1 MGAMRAL
8 ISVDMEG
15 VGGVVDP
22 EDVTPGTAAYERHR
36 VLMTEEANAAV
47 RGVLAFDAGAEVL
60 VSEAHGPFRN
70 LVHDT
75 LDRRAQL
82 VRGKPKPE
90 GMMSGIADAVDSVV
104 FLGYHGK
111 AGTAR
116 SVLAHTVN
124 SRIVADVRCEGR
136 SLGELGLNTALAA
149 HYGAVPVMVAGD
161 DSVAREAADVAPGM
175 RAVVVKR
182 ALGHR
187 AAAMLHPADVC
198 DRIEATVPEALAGR
212 AGVRPLSFEGPVEL
226 EVDVLHPGMAE
237 RALLVPG
244 MELAAD
250 RTLRYRASSFADAY
264 GLVQLV
270 AVLGA
275 V

>member
-1 MGAMRAL
+1 MRVL
-8 ISVDMEG
+8 ISIDMEG
-15 VGGVVDP
+15 IGGVVDP
-22 EDVTPGTAAYERHR
+22 DDVTPGTAEYERHR
-36 VLMTEEANAAV
+36 MHMTEEANAAA
-47 RGVLAFDAGAEVL
+47 RGVFTADPGATVL

-70 LVHDT
+70 LLHDR
-75 LDRRAQL
+75 LDHRAEL

-90 GMMSGIADAVDSVV
+90 GMMSGVADAVDSVI

-124 SRIVADVRCEGR
+124 SRVIADVRCNGR

-149 HYGAVPVMVAGD
+149 HHGAVPVLVAGD
-161 DSVAREAADVAPGM
+161 DAVAREAADVASGIH
-175 RAVVVKR
+175 AVVVKR
-182 ALGHR
+182 ALGRR
-187 AAAMLHPADVC
+187 AAAMLHPSVVC
-198 DRIEATVPEALAGR
+198 DLIEAAVPDALASR
-212 AGVRPLSFEGPVEL
+212 EAVRPLRFEGAVAL
-226 EVDVLHPGMAE
+226 EVDVLDPGMAE

-244 MELAAD
+244 MELAGD
-250 RTLRYRASSFADAY
+250 RTLSYRAPSFPEAY

-270 AVLGA
+270 SVLGG

>member
-1 MGAMRAL
+1 MRVL
-8 ISVDMEG
+8 ISIDMEG

-22 EDVTPGTAAYERHR
+22 EDVTPGTPAYDRHR

-47 RGVLAFDAGAEVL
+47 RGALAFDGDAEVL

-70 LVHDT
+70 LVHT
-75 LDRRAQL
+75 ALDRRAQL
-82 VRGKPKPE
+82 VRGKPKPQ
-90 GMMSGIADAVDSVV
+90 GMMSGVADGVDSVV

-124 SRIVADVRCEGR
+124 SRVVADVRCDGR

-149 HYGAVPVMVAGD
+149 QYGAVPVLVAGD

-175 RAVVVKR
+175 KAVVVKQ

-187 AAAMLHPADVC
+187 AAAMLHPSEVC
-198 DRIEATVPEALAGR
+198 GRIEAAVPDALASR
-212 AGVRPLSFEGPVEL
+212 ADVRPLRFEGPVEL

-237 RALLVPG
+237 RSLLVPG

-250 RTLRYRASSFADAY
+250 RTLRFRAASFPDAY

-270 AVLGA
+270 AVLGGI
-275 V
+275 